1 MGSRTGAEL
10 QSCQGAGP
18 APSPPSWVPRS
29 GVTGRAK
36 AGEAEAWSPLSAGL
50 WGLVVA
56 VMVAGLMSS
65 LTSGFNSSSTP
76 FAMALW
82 KPVRP
87 RTSEQALMVVGR

>member
-1 MGSRTGAEL
+1 M
-10 QSCQGAGP
+10 
-18 APSPPSWVPRS
+18 
-29 GVTGRAK
+29 
-36 AGEAEAWSPLSAGL
+36 
-50 WGLVVA
+50 VA